1 MKNLDSS
8 NISITILP
16 PATPF
21 RPVDGRRYTLVH
33 TKDSND
39 IMVSIGDC
47 FDNQTYE
54 EEYHELLAV
63 WTYQLGFYLLTVT
76 LNMNTLPEELQSNI
90 LEKYLEKYLTII
102 VLGDLK
108 FYKDFP
114 WLLDAPIYVN
124 IESDYQ
130 QFNQSKYVGTPRK
143 LLIKYKK
150 SSSIFV

>member
-1 MKNLDSS
+1 M
-8 NISITILP
+8 ILWY
-16 PATPF
+16 
-21 RPVDGRRYTLVH
+21 RLV
-33 TKDSND
+33 
-39 IMVSIGDC
+39 IVSII
-47 FDNQTYE
+47 
-54 EEYHELLAV
+54 
-63 WTYQLGFYLLTVT
+63 
-76 LNMNTLPEELQSNI
+76 NTLPEEMQSNI

-124 IESDYQ
+124 IESCYQ